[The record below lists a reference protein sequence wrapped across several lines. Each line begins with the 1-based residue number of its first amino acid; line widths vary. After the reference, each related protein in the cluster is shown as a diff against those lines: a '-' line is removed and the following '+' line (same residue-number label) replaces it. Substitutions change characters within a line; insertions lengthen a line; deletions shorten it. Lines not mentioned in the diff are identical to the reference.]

1 MLRNRRALPPRGSG
15 FSLVELLVTIAI
27 VGILASVAAPSFQ
40 SMLEKRRLIAATEGV
55 YAHLQFSRSEAV
67 KLGRDTLLNVS
78 VKTGTPW
85 CIGISNDVSSCD
97 CNQTDT
103 ANVTACV
110 YGPAGLTSMR
120 NLSGS
125 EFTNV
130 ALATTKP
137 NIQINSI
144 RGGFDGGG
152 GTITL
157 TSSPSSLQ
165 TEIGFSKMGRVKIC
179 SPSSVGG
186 YSSCS

>member
-15 FSLVELLVTIAI
+15 FSLVELLVTIAV
-27 VGILASVAAPSFQ
+27 VGILASIAAPSFQ

-67 KLGRDTLLNVS
+67 KLGRDTPLNVS

-85 CIGISNDVSSCD
+85 CIGISNDTASCD
-97 CNQTDT
+97 CNT
-103 ANVTACV
+103 AAACV
-110 YGPAGLTSMR
+110 YGPAGSTTER

-130 ALATTKP
+130 ALTT
-137 NIQINSI
+137 NQANLQVNSV
-144 RGGFDGGG
+144 RGGIDGTG

-157 TSSPSSLQ
+157 TSSPSSLLTQ
-165 TEIGFSKMGRVKIC
+165 IVFSRMGRIKIC
-179 SPSSVGG
+179 STSSVGG
-186 YSSCS
+186 YPSSCS